1 MLKHIIYQ
9 KRPTPET
16 SWFVVSA
23 EFELFREENFVST
36 GKIISKDE
44 VLSDDQLARVVTT
57 IFLDTDTYTE
67 FTTAPKTVEMMAQRG
82 IYNKT
87 NQIQTRGEMQI
98 I

>member
-9 KRPTPET
+9 KRPTPEI

-23 EFELFREENFVST
+23 EFELFRQKNYIET

-44 VLSDDQLARVVTT
+44 GLSADQLARVVTT
-57 IFLDTDTYTE
+57 IFLDMDTYTE
-67 FTTAPKTVEMMAQRG
+67 FTTATETVEMMAQRG